1 MFLGKY
7 TRLIFIGDSNADNGN
22 VLRMTQGTHP
32 RPSDVYVDGRY
43 SNGRM
48 WVDHLEELSGC
59 SGTINLAHGCATIDN
74 AIVSGTVPMPQGSS
88 MKEREEVPSTVDQV
102 AQLKKNMEG
111 QQLEST
117 DLVFVQVGSND
128 LNSLVADGPTY
139 LIKRDFTPALL
150 AQRLRDV
157 VHALCTELGART
169 IVVLNVRSREDYP
182 SIIALGDPQ
191 KLELTRNVTRE
202 LNDAIDEE
210 MAGLQAALGA
220 AFSITVFDTFG
231 FQKRIIAEPA
241 AFDIDPDV
249 GTPCFDENRAG
260 GARMLNPDSQLF
272 LDGAHLAKRAQRLLA
287 ADIIRALSL
296 QAMR

>member
-1 MFLGKY
+1 MFLGRY

-32 RPSDVYVDGRY
+32 KPSNVYVDGRY

-48 WVDHLEELSGC
+48 WVDYLDELSGC
-59 SGTINLAHGCATIDN
+59 PGAINLAYGCATIDN

-88 MKEREEVPSTVDQV
+88 TKEREEVPSTVDQV
-102 AQLKKNMEG
+102 AQLKENMGG
-111 QQLEST
+111 QQLAPT

-128 LNSLVADGPTY
+128 LNSLVDDGPTY

-150 AQRLRDV
+150 AQRLRDA
-157 VHALCTELGART
+157 VHMLCTELGART
-169 IVVLNVRSREDYP
+169 IVLLNVRSREDYP

-202 LNDAIDEE
+202 LNSAIDGE
-210 MAGLQAALGA
+210 MAELQATLGD

-231 FQKRIIAEPA
+231 FQKRIIADPPA
-241 AFDIDPDV
+241 FGVDPDV
-249 GTPCFDENRAG
+249 RTPCFDENRAG
-260 GARMLNPDSQLF
+260 DTQMLNPESQLF